1 MKFLKYKQTTGLEI
15 YLQNILEVYKKS
27 KLQTNNETQRKVLST
42 WLVELK
48 LAKINE
54 FKAANSQQAKQPDDD
69 EEAFRM
75 QQDQQKVTLHI
86 MEQEFHKFL
95 TENKDDLDQDTIL

>member
-1 MKFLKYKQTTGLEI
+1 
-15 YLQNILEVYKKS
+15 
-27 KLQTNNETQRKVLST
+27 VLST

-54 FKAANSQQAKQPDDD
+54 FKAANSQQTKQPDDD

-75 QQDQQKVTLHI
+75 
-86 MEQEFHKFL
+86 
-95 TENKDDLDQDTIL
+95 